1 MIFRP
6 LAPLHNITYS
16 VFIIS
21 NHRRGFL
28 ANSGQTETKP
38 RVQILSQNHWLIPQK
53 NSKNTVRRRK
63 PHLSH
68 MFTKLA
74 PVVEKVDSNIRRID
88 SFSCL
93 RKKLSDVLY
102 EHQFIII
109 LRKRVVGQQL
119 PTLLD
124 VIHVACVCTPCCIF
138 LCVVGVLE
146 QILKPIKLLATC
158 NGRNNYQEYWELL
171 TQYPI
176 YDDPLSNRRGT
187 ALPRYSSSV
196 NRSSIRHGLSAGANT
211 ILYGV
216 G

>member
-21 NHRRGFL
+21 NHRRAFL
-28 ANSGQTETKP
+28 ANCGQTETKP

-53 NSKNTVRRRK
+53 NSKNTVRRLK

-74 PVVEKVDSNIRRID
+74 PVVEKVIA
-88 SFSCL
+88 
-93 RKKLSDVLY
+93 LSDGQTAFLVYVQSYSMQY
-102 EHQFIII
+102 EHQFIIT

-124 VIHVACVCTPCCIF
+124 VTCCVRLHTLLHILACCESSCAKFEADQTFRYV
-138 LCVVGVLE
+138 
-146 QILKPIKLLATC
+146 Q
-158 NGRNNYQEYWELL
+158 W
-171 TQYPI
+171 TQQ
-176 YDDPLSNRRGT
+176 
-187 ALPRYSSSV
+187 LPRILGVV
-196 NRSSIRHGLSAGANT
+196 NLSD
-211 ILYGV
+211 I
-216 G
+216 

>member
-21 NHRRGFL
+21 NHRRRFL
-28 ANSGQTETKP
+28 ANCGQTETKP

-53 NSKNTVRRRK
+53 HSNNTVRRRK

-74 PVVEKVDSNIRRID
+74 PVVENVDSTIRQID

-109 LRKRVVGQQL
+109 LRKRVVR
-119 PTLLD
+119 PTTPNI
-124 VIHVACVCTPCCIF
+124 VGCYMSRAFAHPVAYSCV
-138 LCVVGVLE
+138 L
-146 QILKPIKLLATC
+146 
-158 NGRNNYQEYWELL
+158 
-171 TQYPI
+171 
-176 YDDPLSNRRGT
+176 
-187 ALPRYSSSV
+187 
-196 NRSSIRHGLSAGANT
+196 
-211 ILYGV
+211 
-216 G
+216 

>member
-21 NHRRGFL
+21 NHRRRFL
-28 ANSGQTETKP
+28 VSCDPTETKP
-38 RVQILSQNHWLIPQK
+38 KVQILSQNHWLIPQK
-53 NSKNTVRRRK
+53 NSNNTIRRRK

-74 PVVEKVDSNIRRID
+74 PVVEKVDSTIRRID

-93 RKKLSDVLY
+93 RKKLSDVVWTPVYNHFTQKSCKANNSQHCWML
-102 EHQFIII
+102 
-109 LRKRVVGQQL
+109 
-119 PTLLD
+119 
-124 VIHVACVCTPCCIF
+124 HVECVCTPCCIF
-138 LCVVGVLE
+138 LRVVRVLA
-146 QILKPIKLLATC
+146 QSLKPIKLLATC
-158 NGRNNYQEYWELL
+158 NGRNNCQEYRELL
-171 TQYPI
+171 TYPI
-176 YDDPLSNRRGT
+176 YDDPLSNRCGT
-187 ALPRYSSSV
+187 ALFRYSSSV
-196 NRSSIRHGLSAGANT
+196 NRSSIQYGLSAGVNT

>member
-1 MIFRP
+1 
-6 LAPLHNITYS
+6 
-16 VFIIS
+16 
-21 NHRRGFL
+21 
-28 ANSGQTETKP
+28 
-38 RVQILSQNHWLIPQK
+38 
-53 NSKNTVRRRK
+53 
-63 PHLSH
+63 
-68 MFTKLA
+68 MFTKLV
-74 PVVEKVDSNIRRID
+74 PVVEKVDSTIRRID

-138 LCVVGVLE
+138 LRVVGVLA
-146 QILKPIKLLATC
+146 QSLKPIKLLATC
-158 NGRNNYQEYWELL
+158 NGRNNCQEYRELL
-171 TQYPI
+171 TYPI

-187 ALPRYSSSV
+187 ALFRYSSSV

-216 G
+216 D